1 MCKRPSAHNT
11 HTNIN
16 EGILKYHQRFPEGRK
31 FQEGVYSSS
40 RSQDHVSAL
49 AGLQV
54 WTQQFAPSFLSL
66 SSSIPPLCEQK
77 NFFCTGAPSSILPSR
92 KPAHAPTQ
100 KDGHSC
106 HLQHTRTHTH
116 TPSCHPHHMHA
127 PLPPATPAEALGLS
141 HLLPA
146 PAVSPSLPYPPS
158 QHMQPLPWVRWSGH
172 QPGHGPRGG
181 GEGVHV

>member
-1 MCKRPSAHNT
+1 MCKWPSAHNT

-16 EGILKYHQRFPEGRK
+16 EGILKYHQRLPEGRK
-31 FQEGVYSSS
+31 FQEGVG
-40 RSQDHVSAL
+40 SQDSVSAL

-77 NFFCTGAPSSILPSR
+77 NFFCTGAPPSILPSR

-106 HLQHTRTHTH
+106 HLQHTRTHTRTFLPSPPHARTLTTGH
-116 TPSCHPHHMHA
+116 TSGGLRAQPSVARPSRL
-127 PLPPATPAEALGLS
+127 PLTAIPTFPAYAALALGKVVR
-141 HLLPA
+141 A
-146 PAVSPSLPYPPS
+146 PA
-158 QHMQPLPWVRWSGH
+158 WARAKR
-172 QPGHGPRGG
+172 RG
-181 GEGVHV
+181 